1 LHAKD
6 RKTQTNA
13 NMS

>member
-1 LHAKD
+1 LQASD
-6 RKTQTNA
+6 RNTQTNA